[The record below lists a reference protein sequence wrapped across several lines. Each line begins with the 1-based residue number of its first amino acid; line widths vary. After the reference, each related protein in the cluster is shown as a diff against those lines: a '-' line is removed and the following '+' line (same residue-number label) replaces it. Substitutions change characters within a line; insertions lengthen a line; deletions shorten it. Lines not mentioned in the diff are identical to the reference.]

1 VWPYVAEPADG
12 PADLIAR
19 TLQSARG
26 EGRQVKVSVREPPGD
41 APGLAPPEPRVLLDR
56 AEPLEAL
63 TGRPVR
69 AADSSGFTHF
79 LDGIQVTRQVAFFD
93 HLPVVFAHVAAAIR
107 ERRERRLSTW
117 GEPRRRDLVL
127 APVTVAPE
135 GAVGVRAPGD
145 TPEEVHPLRW
155 RELIRREVDRL
166 RETLERDLAARWIV
180 EHDRARETGA
190 LLVDGGITDREAV
203 SRRLHDHGALV
214 GVVKSHHT
222 QYFAGAAQEAVWS
235 LREGERSFAFQLRGP
250 AGVEVLSWY
259 LRLREPVAAPTFGLV
274 RVEAARSLGLG
285 AVDRISA
292 WLLRERSPLS
302 LPDGRWDKM
311 VYPVRDVELYLRSLA
326 PSAGVLTGALLRA
339 DRGARRD

>member
-1 VWPYVAEPADG
+1 VAEPRGG
-12 PADLIAR
+12 PGNLLER
-19 TLQSARG
+19 TLRAARAA
-26 EGRQVKVSVREPPGD
+26 GRQVKVSLWEPPGD
-41 APGLAPPEPRVLLDR
+41 APGLAAPEARVLLDR

-63 TGRPVR
+63 AGRPVG
-69 AADSSGFTHF
+69 AAAASGFTHL
-79 LDGIQVTRQVAFFD
+79 LDGIQVTRLVAFLD
-93 HLPVVFAHVAAAIR
+93 HLPLVFAHVAAAIR
-107 ERRERRLSTW
+107 ERRERRMSTW
-117 GEPRRRDLVL
+117 GEPRRLDLVL
-127 APVTVAPE
+127 APEAVAPD

-155 RELIRREVDRL
+155 REAIRREVDRL
-166 RETLERDLAARWIV
+166 RETLERDLASRWIA
-180 EHDRARETGA
+180 EHDRAAGAGA

-203 SRRLHDHGALV
+203 SRRLHQHRAVV

-222 QYFAGAAQEAVWS
+222 QYFAGAAQDLVWS
-235 LREGERSFAFQLRGP
+235 LREGERSFAFGLRGP

-339 DRGARRD
+339 DRGARRA